1 MKFSINAVGD
11 ISLGDHPVCAGHGMR
26 SVLEREG
33 RNVFRAVEPELDNA
47 DINLCNIETVTSNIG
62 FNRFWLPSFEMRGD
76 PAQLS
81 LVKNAGFNVFG
92 VANNHAMQHGDKA
105 FEDMVASI
113 SKTGVSLIGIDLS
126 EGRTAV
132 REFEHESGEISA
144 IFAVSIRPEEWTK
157 DRPVPYSLRESTDS
171 LLLEVSELRQR
182 YSGFLVCSIHWGLEF
197 LDYPAPGQIE
207 LGRRLV
213 DAGVDVVFGHHPH
226 VLQPVERYRN
236 GLIFYSLGNFVFDLW
251 PESTKLTAIAKV
263 RLEKGMRAE
272 YEIIPV
278 KICSDLKLRKAI
290 DSDSKKIRE
299 MMSWHHFESLS
310 DVPKTDIEYESRY
323 KKARIGFRYSSYR
336 YFLSNVQKYPI
347 RFLVQSLARTGIR
360 RLLGR

>member
-1 MKFSINAVGD
+1 MKLDINAVGD

-26 SVLEREG
+26 SVFEREG
-33 RNVFRAVEPELDNA
+33 MNVFRAVAPEIKNA
-47 DINLCNIETVTSNIG
+47 DINLCNIETVASNIG
-62 FNRFWLPSFEMRGD
+62 FSRFWLPSFEMRGD

-81 LVKNAGFNVFG
+81 TVKNFGFNVFG
-92 VANNHAMQHGDKA
+92 VANNHAMQHGKEA
-105 FEDMVASI
+105 FEDMVARI
-113 SKTGVSLIGIDLS
+113 SKTGASLIGIDLG

-132 REFEHESGEISA
+132 REFEHESGETSA

-171 LLLEVSELRQR
+171 LLREVSELRQR

-207 LGRRLV
+207 LGRRLL

-226 VLQPVERYRN
+226 VLQPVESYKN

-263 RLEKGMRAE
+263 RLEKGLLPE
-272 YEIIPV
+272 YEIVPV
-278 KICSDLKLRKAI
+278 KICSDLKLRRPA
-290 DSDSKKIRE
+290 DTDSKKILE
-299 MMSWHHFESLS
+299 MMSWRHFESLKN
-310 DVPKTDIEYESRY
+310 VPKTDLEYESLY
-323 KKARIGFRYSSYR
+323 KKARMDFRYSSYR
-336 YFLSNVQKYPI
+336 YFLSNIPKYPF
-347 RFLVQSLARTGIR
+347 RFLVHSLARTGIR